1 MPPIRIRDA
10 PSSGLEPRAYQP
22 PPSPRK
28 GAPLGQGS
36 KFRPR
41 RSLDDPRGDAYLAR
55 VLTGVN
61 QFGALLSVVIVD
73 VVLAGD
79 NAIVVG
85 MAAAGLPIERRRRVI
100 VLGIAA
106 ATILRILLAY
116 FAVQLL
122 AVIGMTLA
130 GGVLLLWVSWKIYRE
145 FREMQVA
152 EHAIAAADG
161 CCQKRVPL
169 RRKSAGQALT
179 QIVLADVSMSLDNV
193 LAVAG
198 IARDHFKLLAFG
210 LVLSVALMGFASTY
224 IARLLD
230 RHFWISWVG
239 LGIIT
244 FVALR
249 MIWEGSTQVLNQTAA
264 LTLTGI

>member
-1 MPPIRIRDA
+1 MA
-10 PSSGLEPRAYQP
+10 
-22 PPSPRK
+22 K
-28 GAPLGQGS
+28 
-36 KFRPR
+36 
-41 RSLDDPRGDAYLAR
+41 
-55 VLTGVN
+55 VLIGVN
-61 QFGALLSVVIVD
+61 QLGALLSVVIVD

-85 MAAAGLPIERRRRVI
+85 MAAAGLPLAQRHKVI

-106 ATILRILLAY
+106 ATLLRILLAY

-122 AVIGMTLA
+122 AVIGLTLA
-130 GGVLLLWVSWKIYRE
+130 GGVLLLWVSWKMYRD
-145 FREMQVA
+145 FREMRTSDRATAQGGG
-152 EHAIAAADG
+152 HCSDQG
-161 CCQKRVPL
+161 RV
-169 RRKSAGQALT
+169 RQKSAGQALT

-198 IARDHFKLLAFG
+198 IARDHFELLAFG
-210 LVLSVALMGFASTY
+210 LVLSVALMGIASNY

-249 MIWEGSTQVLNQTAA
+249 MIWDGSTEVLNHTAA
-264 LTLTGI
+264 VTLRGF

>member
-1 MPPIRIRDA
+1 MA
-10 PSSGLEPRAYQP
+10 
-22 PPSPRK
+22 K
-28 GAPLGQGS
+28 
-36 KFRPR
+36 
-41 RSLDDPRGDAYLAR
+41 
-55 VLTGVN
+55 VLSGVN

-85 MAAAGLPIERRRRVI
+85 LAAAGLPIERRRRVI
-100 VLGIAA
+100 VLGIAV

-122 AVIGMTLA
+122 AIIGMTLA
-130 GGVLLLWVSWKIYRE
+130 GGVLLLWVSWKMYRE
-145 FREMQVA
+145 FREMRIAGQ
-152 EHAIAAADG
+152 AAATVDG
-161 CCQKRVPL
+161 CQNRVAI
-169 RRKSAGQALT
+169 RQKSAGQALT

-198 IARDHFKLLAFG
+198 IARDHFELLAFG
-210 LVLSVALMGFASTY
+210 LVLSVALMGVASTF

-249 MIWEGSTQVLNQTAA
+249 MIWEGSTQVLHQTAA
-264 LTLTGI
+264 LI